1 MEQEHTGSTPDVLL
15 VGYGTGSR
23 RITGAFKDRGVRFI
37 VFEKD
42 SHVAAE
48 ARAEGHAVVEGDASD
63 SAILRAAAVE
73 GVDLV
78 AITIDQRNE
87 EIARAVR
94 TQRPKGVILTTL
106 PAGFAESE
114 DSTTRMIG
122 RMTRI
127 LDYVTRS

>member
-1 MEQEHTGSTPDVLL
+1 MEQEHTVSPADVLL

-23 RITGAFKDRGVRFI
+23 RITGAFKARGVRFI
-37 VFEKD
+37 VVEKD
-42 SHVAAE
+42 SQVAAE
-48 ARAEGHAVVEGDASD
+48 ARADGHAVIEGDASD
-63 SAILRAAAVE
+63 STTLGAAAVE
-73 GVDLV
+73 VVDLV
-78 AITIDQRNE
+78 AITTEQRNE

-94 TQRPKGVILTTL
+94 SRRPTGVILTTL

-127 LDYVTRS
+127 LDYATRR